1 MAGHS
6 RLITRPEGE
15 ERGGV
20 SPEGQP
26 RTGRGGEGGGGLVV
40 GPRGGALDA
49 AKCGGLYVICRFHWS
64 VSRWFHHAYLYW
76 LTSEMFL
83 FILKWPVTPY
93 VI

>member
-6 RLITRPEGE
+6 RLITRPEG
-15 ERGGV
+15 G
-20 SPEGQP
+20 
-26 RTGRGGEGGGGLVV
+26 GGEGVTRGTAKDGAGGGGGVV
-40 GPRGGALDA
+40 GPRGGASDA
-49 AKCGGLYVICRFHWS
+49 LKCGGLYVICRFHWS

-83 FILKWPVTPY
+83 FILKWLVTLY